1 MSARLLLIRHGETEW
16 SRTRRHTGRTDIP
29 LEPEG
34 EAAAGR
40 LRPRLAGE
48 ELAIVL
54 SSPLKRAWRTA
65 ELAGLGDR
73 AEREDD
79 LQEWDYGDYEGRSTA
94 DIREERPGWDVW
106 RDGCPGGET
115 VEEVGDRADRAIAR
129 ALAATGEDGTAA
141 LVAHGHLLRILG
153 ARWIGLD
160 ASAGGRLALSTA
172 AVCELGYERE
182 RRVVLRWN
190 DTSHLGDP

>member
-34 EAAAGR
+34 VAAARR
-40 LRPRLAGE
+40 LRPRLTDE
-48 ELAIVL
+48 PFAIVL
-54 SSPLKRAWRTA
+54 ASPLQRAWRTA

-73 AEREDD
+73 AQREDD

-115 VEEVGDRADRAIAR
+115 VEGVGERADRVIAR
-129 ALAATGEDGTAA
+129 ALAATREDGTAA

-153 ARWIGLD
+153 ARWVGLD

-172 AVCELGYERE
+172 AVCELGHERE

-190 DTSHLGDP
+190 DTGHLGDP